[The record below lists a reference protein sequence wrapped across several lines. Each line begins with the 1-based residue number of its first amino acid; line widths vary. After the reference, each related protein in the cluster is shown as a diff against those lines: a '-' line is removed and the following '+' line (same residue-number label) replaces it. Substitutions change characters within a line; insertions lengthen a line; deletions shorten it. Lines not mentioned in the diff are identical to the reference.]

1 MPSVQ
6 MLHDKDPRE
15 AILDKVGDLSGV
27 EIFGND
33 ILVATY
39 IRPERTKSGIILTQQ
54 HVAEDRYQSKCY
66 LILKMGPT
74 AFIDEE
80 GNEFR
85 DIRAGDWII
94 ARASDGWAVTLNT
107 GKSGVSRDDALD
119 CRIIP
124 DVSIRARV
132 SHPDLVF

>member
-6 MLHDKDPRE
+6 MLHETDPKDT
-15 AILDKVGDLSGV
+15 ILDKVGDLSGV

-39 IRPERTKSGIILTQQ
+39 IRPERTKSGLYLTQQ

-74 AFIDEE
+74 AFIDENGE
-80 GNEFR
+80 AFR
-85 DIRAGDWII
+85 DIRAGDWIV

-107 GKSGVSRDDALD
+107 GKRGISREDAVD

-132 SHPDLVF
+132 SSPDLVF